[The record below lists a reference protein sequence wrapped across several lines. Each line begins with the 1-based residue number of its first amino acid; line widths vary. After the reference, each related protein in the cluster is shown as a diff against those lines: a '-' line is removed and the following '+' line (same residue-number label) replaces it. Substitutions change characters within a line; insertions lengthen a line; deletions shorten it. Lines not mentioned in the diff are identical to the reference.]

1 MNRKSY
7 SMSVDTSSR
16 HGEINLYGEV
26 HENRP
31 RDFWTGKL
39 IEGQMIILSEFLE
52 DLDKL
57 TGYDELDVHINS
69 VGGDFFA
76 GLAIYNR
83 LKGLGCKITTINDSL
98 AASAGSIIMQAGD
111 VRKVRKASSMMVH
124 CAAGFMYGWYN
135 AADLDEVSKQLQ
147 HINEVAATA
156 YDEAGVESKEKALDD
171 MKAETWMTGEEAVAA
186 GYADEV
192 IEDGD
197 ELGVSMAID
206 RSYMMASGHRI
217 CAAWMPDELPEGIEI
232 IDNALFPEVPPV
244 EDILIEEGTEIM
256 SPTTID
262 ELRCAFPELC
272 AQLVADEVANA
283 VQAERDRM
291 RALDEICA
299 SINDEELI
307 NAARYGE
314 NPMSAQQLAVE
325 AIKRGAVGSAAML
338 GAIDADARE
347 SGANEVT
354 AAYDAKIP
362 TEPEAQDQG
371 ISDAAIAA
379 VNARHKDK

>member
-1 MNRKSY
+1 MPNRKSY
-7 SMSVDTSSR
+7 SMSVDATSR

-31 RDFWTGKL
+31 RDFWTGRPV
-39 IEGQMIILSEFLE
+39 EGQMIILSEFLD

-83 LKGLGCKITTINDSL
+83 LKGLGCKVTTINDSL

-124 CAAGFMYGWYN
+124 CAAGFMFGWYN

-147 HINEVAATA
+147 HINDVAATA
-156 YDEAGVESKEKALDD
+156 YNEAGVESTDKALAD
-171 MKAETWMTGEEAVAA
+171 MEAETWMTGEEAVAA

-192 IEDGD
+192 IEDGE
-197 ELGVSMAID
+197 ELGVSMAVD
-206 RSYMMASGHRI
+206 RSYMTAGGHRI

-232 IDNALFPEVPPV
+232 IDALSPENPV
-244 EDILIEEGTEIM
+244 EDILNEEGTEEM
-256 SPTTID
+256 NPTTID
-262 ELRCAFPELC
+262 ELRAAFPELC
-272 AQLVADEVANA
+272 AQLVE
-283 VQAERDRM
+283 AERASATAAERERM
-291 RALDEICA
+291 RALDELCA
-299 SINDEELI
+299 NITDRELI

-314 NPMSAQQLAVE
+314 NPMSAEQLAVE
-325 AIKRGAVGSAAML
+325 AIRRGAVGNAAML
-338 GAIDADARE
+338 DAIDSDARE
-347 SGANEVT
+347 SGADSVT
-354 AAYDAKIP
+354 AAYDAKLP
-362 TEPEAQDQG
+362 TEPEAQEQGG
-371 ISDAAIAA
+371 ISDDVIAA
-379 VNARHKDK
+379 VNARHKND